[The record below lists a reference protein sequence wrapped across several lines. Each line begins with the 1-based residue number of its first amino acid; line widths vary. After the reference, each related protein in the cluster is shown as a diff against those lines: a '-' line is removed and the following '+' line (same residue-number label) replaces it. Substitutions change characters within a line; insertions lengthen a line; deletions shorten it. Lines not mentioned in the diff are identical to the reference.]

1 MIYVIRLQLV
11 LNYLT
16 YKSPR
21 PLRYANAQK
30 LKEEKIEMFFRYN
43 SRLGETSKLNMN
55 YKRKVLLIEDDSV
68 LRENTAELLELSDYE
83 VATASN
89 GNKGVKAAKAFMPD
103 VVVCDIMMPELDGY
117 GVLDK
122 LLKDQS
128 TMHIPF
134 IFLSAKT
141 EKEDIRKG
149 MNLGAD
155 DYLTKPFEEQD
166 LINAIESR
174 LARAAILKELDG
186 SDQDSGIYKA
196 DDIKTIHEFKNYLDD
211 NGQEIEFLQGEEI
224 YREGGNVHMVYLIL
238 KGIVKT
244 HKLDEN
250 GKELI
255 TGIFNADEFFGF
267 SSLSANEVYEE
278 YATAMEDTI
287 LVGVSK
293 EKLNVVLQKNN
304 GLALQLMHVLAENLT
319 DAKQQLLEMAYGSV
333 RKKTAS
339 TILKF
344 ADKLKRDK
352 QGNMHIL
359 RSDLASVAGMAT
371 ETLIRTLSS
380 FKKEGLI
387 AMEDHNIR
395 ILDKETLSRIY

>member
-1 MIYVIRLQLV
+1 MTE
-11 LNYLT
+11 N
-16 YKSPR
+16 
-21 PLRYANAQK
+21 
-30 LKEEKIEMFFRYN
+30 N
-43 SRLGETSKLNMN
+43 SMG
-55 YKRKVLLIEDDSV
+55 KVLLIEDDSV
-68 LRENTAELLELSDYE
+68 LRENTAELLELLDYE
-83 VATASN
+83 VVTASN
-89 GNKGVKAAKAFMPD
+89 GKKGVKAAKTHLPN
-103 VVVCDIMMPELDGY
+103 VIVCDIMMPELDGY
-117 GVLDK
+117 GVLKKLGKDK
-122 LLKDQS
+122 S

-155 DYLTKPFEEQD
+155 DYLTKPFEEND

-174 LARAAILKELDG
+174 LARAAILKELE
-186 SDQDSGIYKA
+186 SPEKEYENHI
-196 DDIKTIHEFKNYLDD
+196 DDEIKTIHEFKNYLDD
-211 NGQEIEFLQGEEI
+211 NGEEIEFSQGEEI

-255 TGIFNADEFFGF
+255 TGIYNADEFFGF
-267 SSLSANEVYEE
+267 SSLTAHEVYEE
-278 YATAMEDTI
+278 YATAMEDSKF
-287 LVGVSK
+287 VGVNK
-293 EKLNVVLQKNN
+293 EKLTAVLQKNH
-304 GLALQLMHVLAENLT
+304 GLALELMHVLAESLT
-319 DAKQQLLEMAYGSV
+319 NAKQQLLEMAYGSV

-344 ADKLKRDK
+344 ADKLKQDEH
-352 QGNMHIL
+352 GNLHIL

-387 AMEDHNIR
+387 AMENHSIR
-395 ILDKETLSRIY
+395 ILDEETLRRIY

>member
-1 MIYVIRLQLV
+1 M
-11 LNYLT
+11 
-16 YKSPR
+16 
-21 PLRYANAQK
+21 
-30 LKEEKIEMFFRYN
+30 
-43 SRLGETSKLNMN
+43 G
-55 YKRKVLLIEDDSV
+55 KVLLIEDDSV
-68 LRENTAELLELSDYE
+68 LRENTAELLELSKYE
-83 VATASN
+83 VITASN
-89 GNKGVKAAKAFMPD
+89 GKKGVKAAKTHLPN
-103 VVVCDIMMPELDGY
+103 VIVCDIMMPELDGY
-117 GVLDK
+117 AVLAKLSNDK
-122 LLKDQS
+122 S

-155 DYLTKPFEEQD
+155 DYLTKPFEEND

-174 LARAAILKELDG
+174 LARTEILKELEYPEKEYE
-186 SDQDSGIYKA
+186 SHIE

-211 NGQEIEFLQGEEI
+211 NGEEIEFSQGEEI

-255 TGIFNADEFFGF
+255 TGIYNADEFFGF
-267 SSLSANEVYEE
+267 SSLTAHEVYEE
-278 YATAMEDTI
+278 YATAMEDSA
-287 LVGVSK
+287 LVGVNK
-293 EKLNVVLQKNN
+293 EKLTAVLKVNH
-304 GLALQLMHVLAENLT
+304 GLALELMHILAESLT

-344 ADKLKRDK
+344 ADKLQQDK
-352 QGNMHIL
+352 HGNIHIL

>member
-1 MIYVIRLQLV
+1 M
-11 LNYLT
+11 
-16 YKSPR
+16 
-21 PLRYANAQK
+21 
-30 LKEEKIEMFFRYN
+30 
-43 SRLGETSKLNMN
+43 
-55 YKRKVLLIEDDSV
+55 RKVLLIEDDSV

-83 VATASN
+83 VVTASN
-89 GNKGVKAAKAFMPD
+89 GKKGVKAAKTNVPD
-103 VVVCDIMMPELDGY
+103 VIVCDIMMPELDGY
-117 GVLDK
+117 GVLEK
-122 LLKDQS
+122 LIKNES

-155 DYLTKPFEEQD
+155 DYLTKPFEEKD

-174 LARAAILKELDG
+174 LARAAILKELEG
-186 SDQDSGIYKA
+186 SEKEYKNHID
-196 DDIKTIHEFKNYLDD
+196 DDIKTIHGFKNYLDD
-211 NGQEIEFLQGEEI
+211 NGEEIEFSQGEEI

-267 SSLSANEVYEE
+267 SSLTANEIYEE
-278 YATAMEDTI
+278 YATAMEDST
-287 LVGVSK
+287 LVGVNK
-293 EKLNVVLQKNN
+293 EKLSAVLRENH
-304 GLALQLMHVLAENLT
+304 GLAMELMHVLAESLT

-339 TILKF
+339 TVLKF
-344 ADKLKRDK
+344 ADKLKQDK
-352 QGNMHIL
+352 HGNMHIL

-395 ILDKETLSRIY
+395 ILDEETLRRIY

>member
-1 MIYVIRLQLV
+1 M
-11 LNYLT
+11 
-16 YKSPR
+16 
-21 PLRYANAQK
+21 
-30 LKEEKIEMFFRYN
+30 
-43 SRLGETSKLNMN
+43 
-55 YKRKVLLIEDDSV
+55 RKVLLIEDDSV
-68 LRENTAELLELSDYE
+68 LRENTAELLGLSDYK
-83 VATASN
+83 VVTASN
-89 GNKGVKAAKAFMPD
+89 GKKGVKAAKTFIPD
-103 VVVCDIMMPELDGY
+103 VIVCDIMMPELDGY
-117 GVLDK
+117 GVLEE
-122 LLKDQS
+122 LIKDET

-141 EKEDIRKG
+141 EKDDIRKG

-155 DYLTKPFEEQD
+155 DYLTKPFEEKD

-174 LARAAILKELDG
+174 LARAAILKELESSEKVYED
-186 SDQDSGIYKA
+186 YV
-196 DDIKTIHEFKNYLDD
+196 DDEIKNIHEFKNYLDD
-211 NGQEIEFLQGEEI
+211 NGEEFEFSQGEEI

-267 SSLSANEVYEE
+267 SSLTANEIYEE
-278 YATAMEDTI
+278 YATAMEDST
-287 LVGVSK
+287 LVGVNK
-293 EKLNVVLQKNN
+293 KKLTAVLRKNH
-304 GLALQLMHVLAENLT
+304 GLALELMHALAESLT
-319 DAKQQLLEMAYGSV
+319 DTKQQLLEMAYGSV

-344 ADKLKRDK
+344 ADKLKQDEH
-352 QGNMHIL
+352 GNLHIL

-387 AMEDHNIR
+387 AMENHCIR
-395 ILDKETLSRIY
+395 ILDEETLRRIY

>member
-1 MIYVIRLQLV
+1 M
-11 LNYLT
+11 
-16 YKSPR
+16 
-21 PLRYANAQK
+21 
-30 LKEEKIEMFFRYN
+30 
-43 SRLGETSKLNMN
+43 
-55 YKRKVLLIEDDSV
+55 RKVLLIEDDSV
-68 LRENTAELLELSDYE
+68 LRENTAELLELSNYE
-83 VATASN
+83 VITASN
-89 GNKGVKAAKAFMPD
+89 GKKGVMAAKAYLPN
-103 VVVCDIMMPELDGY
+103 VIVCDIMMPELDGY
-117 GVLDK
+117 GVLK
-122 LLKDQS
+122 QLGKNEA

-141 EKEDIRKG
+141 EKEDVRKG

-155 DYLTKPFEEQD
+155 DYLTKPFEEID

-174 LARAAILKELDG
+174 LARAQILKELEKPENANKNDNE
-186 SDQDSGIYKA
+186 
-196 DDIKTIHEFKNYLDD
+196 IKTIHEFKNYIDD
-211 NGQEIEFLQGEEI
+211 NGDELEFLQGEEI

-255 TGIFNADEFFGF
+255 TGIYNADEFFGF
-267 SSLSANEVYEE
+267 SSLTANEIYEE
-278 YATAMEDTI
+278 YATAMEDTK
-287 LVGVSK
+287 LVGVNK
-293 EKLNVVLQKNN
+293 DKLTTVLRENH
-304 GLALQLMHVLAENLT
+304 GLSLELMHILAESLT

-344 ADKLKRDK
+344 ADKLQQDK
-352 QGNMHIL
+352 HGNIHIL